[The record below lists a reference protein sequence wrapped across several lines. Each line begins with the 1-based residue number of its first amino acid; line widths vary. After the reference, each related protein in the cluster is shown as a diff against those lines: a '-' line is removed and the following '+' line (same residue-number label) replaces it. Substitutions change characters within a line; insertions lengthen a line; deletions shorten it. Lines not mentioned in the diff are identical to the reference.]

1 MLAARIFAS
10 LTLLFLG
17 IALAPRRGFAQ
28 SSAPPKK
35 APVPVRAAEPENLG
49 QSYAV
54 LRPKQKR
61 LVDDFVRRYNETTK
75 SQVKP
80 EAGYDGARLSI
91 RTTFDAVTHALLEAK
106 LTAGD
111 GTSLGS
117 AIDLIEAVDEVM
129 GEVRGLGG
137 DRQFRLYV
145 YLKPGAAAKLD
156 ECREFARSRDNT
168 IYHKGF
174 PICYRLRNGPP
185 SIQFSISR
193 DHRMADIDVDYRSSS
208 FPRGLF
214 NGHLTAANS
223 DVRAGNNLQRHENRW
238 TGLNGWW
245 REVFG
250 LLGSGGKAKEERAE
264 GIGNIPLNP
273 ALKADR
279 GIDASVHD
287 FLKSW
292 VIDRQPNL
300 SAAYF
305 SRRSYACL
313 ERIADRNRKP
323 MAPGMV
329 RLRTAM
335 ALRNFGEK
343 VGAPRGVEEVFQA
356 PAGWSP
362 DLKEA
367 KNAYPAEFKL
377 VSVPPET
384 AAELECAAVAE
395 GEKGGGGGR
404 YYAAAFQAKNG
415 DARHSVIS
423 TLWGQENG
431 FWKMIAVRIEDA
443 GGAGIVP
450 KKSAVASPA
459 EAEAT
464 AMEGDPQAVR
474 SIDEFYR
481 AWAIDRDTARA
492 AGFASAQS
500 YACLDAPSA
509 AERKMSAAARI
520 RSGLSKSI
528 ERVAKGTDLAGMMS
542 AVDPVNALLRP
553 VTHPQSSAF
562 SIMGVPAEM
571 AASFVCQTRR
581 DAEPPGGLKPIE
593 ATYGAYYLSASRLN
607 YEGEDSPA
615 LLLLWAK
622 DRDRWKV
629 AAWAVEVP

>member
-1 MLAARIFAS
+1 MPVVRIFPFFA
-10 LTLLFLG
+10 LVLG
-17 IALAPRRGFAQ
+17 FGPTPCPGAAQAP
-28 SSAPPKK
+28 SK
-35 APVPVRAAEPENLG
+35 ANRAVDPEELG

-54 LRPKQKR
+54 LRPEQKR

-75 SQVKP
+75 SQLKAEP
-80 EAGYDGARLSI
+80 AYDGARLSV
-91 RTTFDAVTHALLEAK
+91 RTTFDAVTHALLQAK
-106 LTAGD
+106 MTGAD
-111 GTSLGS
+111 GKSLGS
-117 AIDLIEAVDEVM
+117 AIDLVDAVDEVM
-129 GEVRGLGG
+129 GEAKGLSG

-168 IYHKGF
+168 VYHKGF

-250 LLGSGGKAKEERAE
+250 LLGSGGKAKEERVG

-292 VIDRQPNL
+292 VVDRQPNL

-335 ALRNFGEK
+335 ALKNFGEK
-343 VGAPRGVEEVFQA
+343 VGAPRDVEEVFQA
-356 PAGWSP
+356 PAGWSL

-367 KNAYPAEFKL
+367 KNAYPSEFKL

-395 GEKGGGGGR
+395 GGKSGAGGR
-404 YYAAAFQAKNG
+404 YYAAAFQAKSA
-415 DARHSVIS
+415 DDRHNVIS

-431 FWKMIAVRIEDA
+431 YWKTIGVRIEDA

-450 KKSAVASPA
+450 KKSAPASS

-481 AWAIDRDTARA
+481 AWAIDRDAARA

-520 RSGLSKSI
+520 RSGLNGAI
-528 ERVAKGTDLAGMMS
+528 ERVTKGTDLAGMMS
-542 AVDPVNALLRP
+542 AVEPVNALLRP

-581 DAEPPGGLKPIE
+581 DAEAPGGLKPIE